1 MNKKARIMAIILV
14 VVMILSLLG
23 TMLAPLAW

>member
-1 MNKKARIMAIILV
+1 MNKKVRIMAIILV